1 MVEQARQCEIKRPSE
16 IAPDIPPELDAI
28 CMKCLEKEPVDRYA
42 SAEQLAEDL
51 HRFRERLPVSVRH
64 YSFIRKAAGAI
75 RYRKSA
81 FLLSIAV
88 VLAIVAGSIV
98 AQTID
103 HRVARK
109 SVVRILQERVKGL
122 ASTTAYMVDPA
133 KVEAVRAPAD
143 RDKPACQDLVRQ
155 LKAVKDRN
163 DRIDYVYIA
172 RKAEQLGYVSF
183 VAMDSFSDP
192 NGTLNVGDVYKET
205 PKYPEMLA
213 AFNGPTADREINVL
227 DQWNVALSGY
237 APILDRKGNAIAIVG
252 VDVKSEELAL
262 TFRQI
267 DRTFLALVG
276 LSVLAALA
284 LIGLIVRWRIANWER
299 EAASA
304 GARIRER
311 RG

>member
-1 MVEQARQCEIKRPSE
+1 M
-16 IAPDIPPELDAI
+16 
-28 CMKCLEKEPVDRYA
+28 
-42 SAEQLAEDL
+42 
-51 HRFRERLPVSVRH
+51 
-64 YSFIRKAAGAI
+64 
-75 RYRKSA
+75 
-81 FLLSIAV
+81 
-88 VLAIVAGSIV
+88 
-98 AQTID
+98 
-103 HRVARK
+103 
-109 SVVRILQERVKGL
+109 KGL

-133 KVEAVRAPAD
+133 KVEAVRTPAD
-143 RDKPACQDLVRQ
+143 RDKPACQDLVRL

-172 RKAEQLGYVSF
+172 RKAEQPGYVSF

-213 AFNGPTADREINVL
+213 AFNGPTADLEINVL

-276 LSVLAALA
+276 LSVLAAL
-284 LIGLIVRWRIANWER
+284 
-299 EAASA
+299 
-304 GARIRER
+304 GARS
-311 RG
+311 G